1 MAKLT
6 VAGPK
11 SLIQHSV
18 DDFLPL
24 TQGAFVRRRVPL
36 LEYFGQDK
44 RARQLCSGQPPHNRQ
59 IRMELKYMK
68 LTSKSIVAYSLLL
81 CCLSIGIA
89 YGASNGEKVKVTGL
103 ITTRTGETLTMRTA
117 AAGNVIVVLTDAT
130 KVQQPK
136 GLGLRKKQ
144 MSVTVLI
151 PGLKI
156 SVEGVGDA
164 QSRVTAKTITFDPD
178 NLQLA
183 ETIQAGLTP
192 TQQDVQTNQQNIASN
207 KKDIQGNQQE
217 IAANQVNTAAN
228 KEEIA
233 ANREDIEANQQDI
246 AATTK
251 RFSELSEF
259 DTKGEV
265 NVNFAVG
272 KSVISASDKTALS
285 TLAKEAVGLTGYII
299 QVKGF
304 ADSTGNAAMNQQLSM
319 DRAQS
324 VIAYLIQGCNVPVRH
339 IIAPGAMGTAD
350 PSATNETAQGRAENR
365 RVDVKVLVNKG
376 VAGQ

>member
-1 MAKLT
+1 M
-6 VAGPK
+6 
-11 SLIQHSV
+11 
-18 DDFLPL
+18 
-24 TQGAFVRRRVPL
+24 
-36 LEYFGQDK
+36 
-44 RARQLCSGQPPHNRQ
+44 
-59 IRMELKYMK
+59 
-68 LTSKSIVAYSLLL
+68 
-81 CCLSIGIA
+81 A
-89 YGASNGEKVKVTGL
+89 YGASNGEKVKVVGL

-183 ETIQAGLTP
+183 ESIQAGLTP
-192 TQQDVQTNQQNIASN
+192 TRHDVQTNQQNIASN
-207 KKDIQGNQQE
+207 KQDIQSNQQE
-217 IAANQVNTAAN
+217 IAANQVKTAAN
-228 KEEIA
+228 KEAIA
-233 ANREDIEANQQDI
+233 ANQEDIEANQKDI
-246 AATTK
+246 QATTK

-259 DTKGEV
+259 ETKGDV

-285 TLAKEAVGLTGYII
+285 TLAKDAMGLTGYII

-304 ADSTGNAAMNQQLSM
+304 ADSSGNAAMNQQLSM
-319 DRAQS
+319 DRAQA
-324 VIAYLIQGCNVPVRH
+324 VIAYLIQDCNVPVRH
-339 IIAPGAMGTAD
+339 VIAPGAMGTAD
-350 PSATNETAQGRAENR
+350 PAATNESAQGRAENR
-365 RVDVKVLVNKG
+365 RVEVKILVNKG